1 MKIKVLLLAVGCSMM
16 SFGAYAQK
24 GVDTGT
30 PFGSGEDSVRCI
42 TNISLF
48 VPYAKAGNFKD
59 AYEFWKQAYDEC
71 PGAHKDI
78 YLYGVR
84 IMDWKI
90 KTEQDAAKKAALI
103 NDLMGVYDKRVKY
116 FGDDRKYGKDW
127 IIARKAADYLA
138 QMGEEKADPKVIY
151 GWLGEV
157 VNEFGENAEALGVS
171 LYMMS
176 SHQQLIA
183 DPNFKSQYLEDYL
196 KCSKIIDGQLK
207 AAQAANNEK
216 EVKALTAYKSAVDG
230 GFANSGAADCET
242 LQNMYASKVEAA
254 KDDLAA
260 LKEIVSLL
268 RRVRCQEIEA
278 FYAAAGYAYK
288 LEPSADAAIGI
299 AKQAVKAKDY
309 DTAIKYFEE
318 AANMESDAVSKAEDY
333 YLIAVLLSEQNNLSK
348 ARQYAQKAIETNPDY
363 GTPYI
368 LIANLYAKTAKSI
381 YPSDAVLQK
390 AVYYAVID
398 KFEKARQVDKNV
410 ADEATKAINIYRAH
424 LPSTEEVFM
433 HPDLEKGKGFTIGG
447 WIGEHVTI
455 R

>member
-1 MKIKVLLLAVGCSMM
+1 MKIKVLLLALGCSMM

-59 AYEFWKQAYDEC
+59 AYEFWHQAYTEC

-78 YLYGVR
+78 YLYGVK

-90 KTEQDAAKKAALI
+90 NTEKDPAKKAALI
-103 NDLMGVYDKRVKY
+103 EDLMKVYDTRVKY
-116 FGDDRKYGKDW
+116 FGNDRKYGKDW
-127 IIARKAADYLA
+127 IIARKAADYLRL
-138 QMGEEKADPKVIY
+138 MGDNADPKVIY

-157 VNEFGENAEALGVS
+157 VNEFGENTEAMGVS
-171 LYMMS
+171 LYMMAA
-176 SHQQLIA
+176 HQQLIA
-183 DPNFKSQYLEDYL
+183 DPNFKQQYLEDYL
-196 KCSKIIDGQLK
+196 KCTKIIAAQLA

-216 EVKALTAYKSAVDG
+216 EIKNLTTFKSAIDG
-230 GFANSGAADCET
+230 GFAGSGAADCET

-254 KDDLAA
+254 KVNLEA
-260 LKEIVSLL
+260 LKEILSML

-278 FYAAAGYAYK
+278 FYAAAAYAYE

-309 DTAIKYFEE
+309 DKAIKYFEE
-318 AANMESDAVSKAEDY
+318 AANMETDPSSKAEDY
-333 YLIAVLLSEQNNLSK
+333 YMIAVINLDQKNYSK
-348 ARQYAQKAIETNPDY
+348 AREYAKKAAATNTSY
-363 GTPYI
+363 GQPYI
-368 LIANLYAKTAKSI
+368 LIGQMYAATVKNVF
-381 YPSDAVLQK
+381 PNDGVL
-390 AVYYAVID
+390 ARAAYNVAID
-398 KFEKARQVDKNV
+398 QWEKAKQVDESCV
-410 ADEATKAINIYRAH
+410 EEANKLIGTYRAH
-424 LPSTEEVFM
+424 LPSTEEIFM
-433 HPDLEKGKGFTIGG
+433 HPDLEKGKSFTVGG
-447 WIGEHVTI
+447 WIGETTRI